1 MMEADAVSVAAA
13 RTLAVVVSVSLMLNP
28 MTFYG
33 TQYDVLRRN
42 RPPFLSWSMVHFA
55 CGQHVFI

>member
-13 RTLAVVVSVSLMLNP
+13 RTLAVVVSVSLVLNP
-28 MTFYG
+28 VTFYG

-55 CGQHVFI
+55 